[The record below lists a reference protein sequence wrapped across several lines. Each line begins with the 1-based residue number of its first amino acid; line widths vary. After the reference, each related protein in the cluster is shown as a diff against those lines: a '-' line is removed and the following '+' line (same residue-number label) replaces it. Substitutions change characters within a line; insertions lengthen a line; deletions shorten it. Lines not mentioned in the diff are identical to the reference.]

1 MLLPKFPPKGTAMA
15 SQAPIIDPTD
25 KRILAILQED
35 GRRKNTELADAI
47 NMTPAPCLRR
57 VKELEQSGVIRKY
70 VALVEPRLVG
80 LNLTALIEVKLVSQT
95 QPRLESFERAV
106 SRLPNVL
113 ECFLVTGEWDYVLKV
128 VASDLDEYQQFL
140 VTKLTSSRDIQSLKS
155 TIVMKSVKQ
164 TTALQVP

>member
-1 MLLPKFPPKGTAMA
+1 MA
-15 SQAPIIDPTD
+15 SPSPIIDPTD
-25 KRILAILQED
+25 KHILAILQED

-164 TTALQVP
+164 TTALHLP

>member
-1 MLLPKFPPKGTAMA
+1 MA
-15 SQAPIIDPTD
+15 SSPSIDPTD

-35 GRRKNTELADAI
+35 GRRRNTELADAI

-57 VKELEQSGVIRKY
+57 VKELEESGVIRKY

-106 SRLPNVL
+106 SKLPNVL
-113 ECFLVTGEWDYVLKV
+113 ECFLVTGDWDYVLKV
-128 VASDLDEYQQFL
+128 VVGDLDEYQKFL
-140 VTKLTSSRDIQSLKS
+140 VTQLTSLRDVQNLKS

-164 TTALQVP
+164 TTAIHLP

>member
-1 MLLPKFPPKGTAMA
+1 MA
-15 SQAPIIDPTD
+15 SPFIDPTD

-35 GRRKNTELADAI
+35 GRRRNTELADAI

-57 VKELEQSGVIRKY
+57 VKELEESGVIRKY

-95 QPRLESFERAV
+95 QARLESFERTI
-106 SRLPNVL
+106 SKLPNVL
-113 ECFLVTGEWDYVLKV
+113 ECFLVTGDWDYVLKV
-128 VASDLDEYQQFL
+128 VVGDLDEYQKFL
-140 VTKLTSSRDIQSLKS
+140 VTQLTALRDVQNLKS

-164 TTALQVP
+164 TTALHLP

>member
-1 MLLPKFPPKGTAMA
+1 MA
-15 SQAPIIDPTD
+15 SSPLIDPTD
-25 KRILAILQED
+25 KRILTILQED
-35 GRRKNTELADAI
+35 GRRRNTELADAI

-57 VKELEQSGVIRKY
+57 VRELEESGVIRKY

-106 SRLPNVL
+106 SKLPNVL
-113 ECFLVTGEWDYVLKV
+113 ECFLVTGDWDYVLKV
-128 VASDLDEYQQFL
+128 AVGDLAEYQKFL
-140 VTKLTSSRDIQSLKS
+140 VTQLTSLRDVQNLKS

-164 TTALQVP
+164 TTALHLP

>member
-1 MLLPKFPPKGTAMA
+1 MA
-15 SQAPIIDPTD
+15 SPFIDPTD

-35 GRRKNTELADAI
+35 GRRRNTELADAI

-57 VKELEQSGVIRKY
+57 VKELEESGVIRKY

-95 QPRLESFERAV
+95 QARLESFERTI
-106 SRLPNVL
+106 SKLPNVL
-113 ECFLVTGEWDYVLKV
+113 ECSLVTGDWDYVLKV
-128 VASDLDEYQQFL
+128 VVGDLDEYQKFL
-140 VTKLTSSRDIQSLKS
+140 VTQLTALRDVQNLKS

-164 TTALQVP
+164 TTALHLP